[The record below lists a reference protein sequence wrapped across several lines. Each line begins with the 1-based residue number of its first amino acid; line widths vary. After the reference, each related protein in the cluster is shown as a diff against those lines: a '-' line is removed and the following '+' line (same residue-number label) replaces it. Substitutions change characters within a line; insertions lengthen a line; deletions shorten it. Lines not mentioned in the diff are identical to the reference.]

1 MNRVNFIALGVV
13 AVVAFVA
20 SSLWYSPLLFG
31 RQFVELS
38 GVAGSPQ
45 PNAVKAL
52 CELLRTFVLAYVIAR
67 LIVRL
72 NVTEWRA
79 ALGVGL
85 WLWVGFPVV
94 LLTGSMLWQNVP
106 WQLAAIHSGDSFF
119 SRRTGS
125 ALLQVQFR
133 CATLEGKW
141 RFAAVDSNCKCSSG
155 KALECRVFGYTFGYR
170 RQFAPFQQTTLNYRW
185 EWV

>member
-1 MNRVNFIALGVV
+1 M

-20 SSLWYSPLLFG
+20 SSLWYNPLLFG

-106 WQLAAIHSGDSFF
+106 WQLAAIHSGDW
-119 SRRTGS
+119 
-125 ALLQVQFR
+125 LI
-133 CATLEGKW
+133 
-141 RFAAVDSNCKCSSG
+141 
-155 KALECRVFGYTFGYR
+155 KARLDTTRCRVV
-170 RQFAPFQQTTLNYRW
+170 A
-185 EWV
+185 

>member
-20 SSLWYSPLLFG
+20 SSLWYNPLLFG

-106 WQLAAIHSGDSFF
+106 WQLAAIHSGDWLIKLVLIPLAV
-119 SRRTGS
+119 
-125 ALLQVQFR
+125 ALWPKQKLKSIVSVLSQ
-133 CATLEGKW
+133 
-141 RFAAVDSNCKCSSG
+141 
-155 KALECRVFGYTFGYR
+155 
-170 RQFAPFQQTTLNYRW
+170 
-185 EWV
+185 

>member
-106 WQLAAIHSGDSFF
+106 WQLAAIHSGDW
-119 SRRTGS
+119 
-125 ALLQVQFR
+125 LIKLV
-133 CATLEGKW
+133 LIPL
-141 RFAAVDSNCKCSSG
+141 AVE
-155 KALECRVFGYTFGYR
+155 LW
-170 RQFAPFQQTTLNYRW
+170 PLNA
-185 EWV
+185 